1 MSGTPRL
8 RSAYPS
14 TPPGSQK
21 SKEQNAAPSTARG
34 GTVPLP
40 TMTAASGNSN
50 VPVIPVDVVDAPSQR
65 LYATAVYI
73 GLILWRCHDYWRLL
87 SNDSDSLPL
96 FLKWVLIDG
105 LFLFGLPALKIP
117 WLEWSSST
125 TMTLFL
131 VHAFIDGL
139 LMFRVSV
146 RPFEVCW
153 NQRTPLTLADAI

>member
-1 MSGTPRL
+1 MNGTPRL

-21 SKEQNAAPSTARG
+21 PKGQNAAPSTAQG
-34 GTVPLP
+34 STVPLP
-40 TMTAASGNSN
+40 SITAASGDSN
-50 VPVIPVDVVDAPSQR
+50 VPVIPVDIVDAPSQR

-87 SNDSDSLPL
+87 SDESDSLPL

-125 TMTLFL
+125 MMTLFL

-146 RPFEVCW
+146 C
-153 NQRTPLTLADAI
+153 PL

>member
-1 MSGTPRL
+1 MYGTPRL

-14 TPPGSQK
+14 TPPGTQK
-21 SKEQNAAPSTARG
+21 FEVQDAASSIG
-34 GTVPLP
+34 QGTEVPLP
-40 TMTAASGNSN
+40 TVTAASGDSN
-50 VPVIPVDVVDAPSQR
+50 VPVIPVDIIDAPSQR

-87 SNDSDSLPL
+87 SHESDSLPL
-96 FLKWVLIDG
+96 FLKWVIIDG

-125 TMTLFL
+125 MMTLFL

-139 LMFRVSV
+139 IMFRVSV
-146 RPFEVCW
+146 CPYKFCW
-153 NQRTPLTLADAI
+153 YPGPR

>member
-1 MSGTPRL
+1 MNGTPRL

-21 SKEQNAAPSTARG
+21 SKGQNAAPSTAQG
-34 GTVPLP
+34 GTVLLP
-40 TMTAASGNSN
+40 SISAASGESN
-50 VPVIPVDVVDAPSQR
+50 VPVIPVDIVDAPSQR

-87 SNDSDSLPL
+87 SDESDSLPL

-125 TMTLFL
+125 MMTLFL

-146 RPFEVCW
+146 C
-153 NQRTPLTLADAI
+153 PL